1 MRNTLLAATAAACLV
16 VAAPRPASAQGMATF
31 DSTQALG
38 VIKQLK
44 ATADQWATMKSQLT
58 DMDSQLLTQQTL
70 LSAVQH
76 GNAVMSIARGLM
88 NPTAQMPGAN
98 AGAVPGM
105 SFGAGLQG
113 QGQRFYDQNHV
124 FTPTGND
131 FAAQEMERRQEA
143 TANMQGEIQT
153 GMETADGRV
162 AMINEMMD
170 NIQDNDDPTYL
181 SAAQAHI
188 QAEQAFLA
196 NEQTKIARLQ
206 VAQASMD
213 RVDQQRAEQH
223 ARQEAEEMHAA
234 AVAAAGW

>member
-1 MRNTLLAATAAACLV
+1 MNRILLATTALAFVAVAGLRPAAAQLAV
-16 VAAPRPASAQGMATF
+16 LDG
-31 DSTQALG
+31 TQAANFITQMQQMKTDWQQAKDQLG
-38 VIKQLK
+38 TMNNLLN
-44 ATADQWATMKSQLT
+44 AT
-58 DMDSQLLTQQTL
+58 
-70 LSAVQH
+70 QH

-88 NPTAQMPGAN
+88 NPVAQMPGAN
-98 AGAVPGM
+98 AGAIPGM

-162 AMINEMMD
+162 SMINEMMD

-181 SAAQAHI
+181 AAAQAHI
-188 QAEQAFLA
+188 QAEQAFLS

-234 AVAAAGW
+234 AAAAAGW